1 MKSGLRAETHQ
12 LKELLAQRL
21 MENRLLKKRT
31 RRWGVRYVRY
41 RAAEKPEIIRLVEQS
56 PLSVQRTLA
65 QFGIP
70 RSTFYL
76 WY

>member
-1 MKSGLRAETHQ
+1 
-12 LKELLAQRL
+12 
-21 MENRLLKKRT
+21 
-31 RRWGVRYVRY
+31 VRY
-41 RAAEKPEIIRLVEQS
+41 RPAEKPEIIRLVEQS

>member
-1 MKSGLRAETHQ
+1 
-12 LKELLAQRL
+12 
-21 MENRLLKKRT
+21 
-31 RRWGVRYVRY
+31 VRY

-76 WY
+76 WTDPKPEKASQG